1 MTNIRLYTKALGPAL
16 KNQIDQATS
25 ICILTSFVM
34 NSGVAYLAKSLEKAA
49 RQGVD
54 IKVCTGDYLYI
65 TQPDALEQLLAIHP
79 NIEVRMWQ
87 SHGKSFHPKAYLVE
101 SSNQKRS
108 FIGSSNL
115 SYSALHTG
123 VEWNVEVSGHE
134 AFYDEVLDQFVKT
147 FYSEATIPLNHETL
161 KAYRN
166 RYERQRMNQP
176 SISHLFTEGEEMDLM
191 LPDEEPVTESVLT
204 ISESTSTYE
213 IDLKPRFAQVEAL
226 DQLERTVEEEYSK
239 ALVVM
244 ATGLG
249 KTYLAAFFAKRYK
262 RILFIAHLEEILH
275 QAERSFQKVQPNK
288 TTGIYNGKHKEFDV
302 DYCFA
307 SIYTLSMDQHLKV
320 FDPYDFD
327 LIIVDEFHHA
337 AANTYQKVLD
347 YFKPNFLLGITATPD
362 RNDNKD
368 VFALCD
374 GNVAFRL
381 DFLEAIQREW
391 LAPFHYYGVYD
402 DTDYN
407 QITWLGNRYAED
419 ELLVTQLHEQKA
431 RSIYDAW
438 QRHKQTKTVVFC
450 SSIRQANFLCSFF
463 KNQGVVAVC
472 LHSNSKDNRNDVIA
486 SFTEGVIEVI
496 FTVNLFNEGVDI
508 PAIDTLLFVRPTESL
523 TVFTQQLGR
532 GLRLSKGKS
541 HCVIIDLIGNYRNAD
556 VKLHVFRQGSE
567 KQKNNHTNSQL
578 PDQCNLNLDTKVIS
592 LLDEMKRKKQ
602 PRKELLKRDFVAVQ
616 QELGRRPTYVD
627 LHLLGDINSSSYR
640 QEYGSYVHF
649 LRSNDELNFE
659 ETNIVDTYTDW
670 IKEVEKTSM
679 ARSYKMV
686 VLLSMLQRGEET
698 WTDPITSYESAKT
711 FSAFYLEKEYRF
723 REFSTDKT
731 KSNHW
736 IYDRAKTAKKI
747 EEMPMTKWSGSANG
761 LLSFAEGTLRLG
773 FDVPIEDRAYLYS
786 ITKEI
791 CDYRLHWYFER
802 KGYSKR

>member
-1 MTNIRLYTKALGPAL
+1 MTNVRLFTKTLGPAL

-34 NSGVAYLAKSLEKAA
+34 KSGVAYLAQSLEKAA
-49 RQGVD
+49 LRGVD

-65 TQPDALEQLLAIHP
+65 TQPDALERLLAIHP
-79 NIEVRMWQ
+79 SIEVRMWQ
-87 SHGKSFHPKAYLVE
+87 SHGKSFHPKAYLIE
-101 SSNQKRS
+101 SSDQKRS

-134 AFYDEVLDQFVKT
+134 TFYEEALDQFAKT

-161 KAYRN
+161 KAYRE
-166 RYERQRMNQP
+166 RYERQQLNQP
-176 SISHLFTEGEEMDLM
+176 RISHSFTEGEEMDLM
-191 LPDEEPVTESVLT
+191 LPDEEPMTAEALT
-204 ISESTSTYE
+204 IFEPASTYE
-213 IDLKPRFAQVEAL
+213 VELKPRFAQVEAL
-226 DQLERTVEEEYSK
+226 DQLGRTVEEEYSK

-262 RILFIAHLEEILH
+262 RVLFIAHLEEILY
-275 QAERSFQKVQPNK
+275 QAERSFQNVQPNK
-288 TTGIYNGKHKEFDV
+288 TTGIYNGKHKQFDV

-320 FDPYDFD
+320 FNPDDFD
-327 LIIVDEFHHA
+327 LIVVDEFHHA

-347 YFKPNFLLGITATPD
+347 YFEPNFLLGITATPD

-381 DFLEAIQREW
+381 DFLEAIRREW
-391 LAPFHYYGVYD
+391 LSPFYYYGVYD

-407 QITWLGNRYAED
+407 QLTWLGNRYAED
-419 ELLVTQLHEQKA
+419 ELLVTQLHERKA

-463 KNQGVVAVC
+463 KNQEVAAVC
-472 LHSNSKDNRNDVIA
+472 LHSNSKDNRDEVIA
-486 SFTEGVIEVI
+486 SFTEGMIEVI

-523 TVFTQQLGR
+523 TVFTQQIGR
-532 GLRLSKGKS
+532 GLRLSTGKS

-556 VKLHVFRQGSE
+556 VKLQVLHQGSE
-567 KQKNNHTNSQL
+567 KQKNSFKKPQL
-578 PDQCNLNLDTKVIS
+578 PEQCDLNLDTKVVS
-592 LLDEMKRKKQ
+592 LLDEMRRKKQ
-602 PRKELLKRDFVAVQ
+602 PRKEMLKRDFVAVQ
-616 QELGRRPTYVD
+616 QELGRRPSYLD
-627 LHLLGDINSSSYR
+627 LHLLGDLTSSSYR

-649 LRSNDELNFE
+649 LQSYDELNVDE
-659 ETNIVDTYTDW
+659 SKIVDTYSDW

-686 VLLSMLQRGEET
+686 VLLSMLQRGTKAWAE
-698 WTDPITSYESAKT
+698 PITSSESAKA

-731 KSNHW
+731 TSNHW
-736 IYDRAKTAKKI
+736 IYDRTKTAKK
-747 EEMPMTKWSGSANG
+747 N
-761 LLSFAEGTLRLG
+761 
-773 FDVPIEDRAYLYS
+773 
-786 ITKEI
+786 
-791 CDYRLHWYFER
+791 
-802 KGYSKR
+802 